1 MIRIEDAIEVE
12 APAERTFAVVT
23 RVEEFPDWLPG
34 VLRAERVGA
43 DGDGHAGDDETPG
56 PPAPGTRFHLVS
68 AGPGGI
74 QVSALGR
81 VEEIDPP
88 RSIAISA
95 SSGLFRLAATCT
107 VEALAPD
114 RSRVAVTA
122 ELEPLGLAR
131 FAAGRIEQEV
141 RAATPDALG
150 RLRTAAEVEDAA
162 AEG

>member
-1 MIRIEDAIEVE
+1 VIRIEEAIEVE
-12 APAERTFAVVT
+12 APAERAFAVVT

-43 DGDGHAGDDETPG
+43 GGGDAGDDDAAGPPG
-56 PPAPGTRFHLVS
+56 PGTSFHLVS

-81 VEEIDPP
+81 VDKIDPP

-95 SSGLFRLAATCT
+95 SSGLFRLAASCT
-107 VEALAPD
+107 VEALGTE
-114 RSRVAVTA
+114 RSRVTVAA

-131 FAAGRIEQEV
+131 FAAGRIEEEL
-141 RAATPDALG
+141 RAAAPDALA
-150 RLRTAAEVEDAA
+150 RLRAA

>member
-1 MIRIEDAIEVE
+1 VIRIEETIEVE
-12 APAERTFAVVT
+12 APAERAFAVVT

-43 DGDGHAGDDETPG
+43 FGDGNAGDDAAAG
-56 PPAPGTRFHLVS
+56 PPAPGTTFHLVS
-68 AGPGGI
+68 SGPGGI

-81 VEEIDPP
+81 VEKIDPP

-95 SSGLFRLAATCT
+95 SSGLFRLAASCT
-107 VEALAPD
+107 VEALGTE
-114 RSRVAVTA
+114 RSRVTVAA

-131 FAAGRIEQEV
+131 FAAGRIEEEL
-141 RAATPDALG
+141 RAAAPDALA
-150 RLRTAAEVEDAA
+150 RLRAA

>member
-1 MIRIEDAIEVE
+1 MIRLEEAIEVE
-12 APAERTFAVVT
+12 APAERAVAVVT

-43 DGDGHAGDDETPG
+43 GDDDAAGQLE
-56 PPAPGTRFHLVS
+56 PGTTFHLVS

-81 VEEIDPP
+81 VETIDRP

-95 SSGLFRLAATCT
+95 SSGLFTLAATCT
-107 VEALAPD
+107 IEALGPD

-131 FAAGRIEQEV
+131 FAAGRIEQEL
-141 RAATPDALG
+141 RTAAPDALG
-150 RLRTAAEVEDAA
+150 QLRAAVES
-162 AEG
+162 